1 MQLGI
6 FELIAAMVTSSGFSA
21 VVTYLFQKKKNN
33 ALTSQEEA
41 KAVSEH
47 ASSQK
52 ITDEV
57 YALMSGRLKEHFLEQ
72 DEKIK
77 EQNKKI
83 EELEENQQG
92 LLFTVKLQT
101 DNIASLERTVKGYK
115 EICDT
120 CQFREENI
128 KTKKA

>member
-1 MQLGI
+1 MKVTLLEMI
-6 FELIAAMVTSSGFSA
+6 IAMVTSSSFSA
-21 VVTYLFQKKKNN
+21 AITYLFQKKKNN

-57 YALMSGRLKEHFLEQ
+57 YALMSSRLKEHFLEQ
-72 DEKIK
+72 DEKIIK
-77 EQNKKI
+77 QSKKI
-83 EELEENQQG
+83 EELEETQKG
-92 LLFTVKLQT
+92 LLFTVKLQS
-101 DNIASLERTVKGYK
+101 DNISSLESTVREYK

-120 CQFREENI
+120 CQFREEKI
-128 KTKKA
+128 KIKKG